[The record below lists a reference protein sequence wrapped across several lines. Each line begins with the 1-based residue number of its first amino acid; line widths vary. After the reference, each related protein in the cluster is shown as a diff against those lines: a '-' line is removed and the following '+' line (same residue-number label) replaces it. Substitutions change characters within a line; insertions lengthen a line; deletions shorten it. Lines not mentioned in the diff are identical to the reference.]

1 MLISNPKEIEMLITN
16 PTKHSDDPEKE
27 ATSLY
32 IIDKSSVS
40 VWNVLQLGQRSIIT
54 ALIFNICLISF
65 WVYFGLL
72 NQFEVFYRE
81 SVIQYKR

>member
-1 MLISNPKEIEMLITN
+1 MEMLIITN

-40 VWNVLQLGQRSIIT
+40 VWNVLQLGLRGIIT

-65 WVYFGLL
+65 WVHFGLL
-72 NQFEVFYRE
+72 IQFEVFYRA
-81 SVIQYKR
+81 SVIQYKC

>member
-1 MLISNPKEIEMLITN
+1 MLISNPKEI
-16 PTKHSDDPEKE
+16 DDPEKE

-40 VWNVLQLGQRSIIT
+40 VWNVLQLGLRGIIT

-72 NQFEVFYRE
+72 NQFEVFYRA
-81 SVIQYKR
+81 SVIQYKC